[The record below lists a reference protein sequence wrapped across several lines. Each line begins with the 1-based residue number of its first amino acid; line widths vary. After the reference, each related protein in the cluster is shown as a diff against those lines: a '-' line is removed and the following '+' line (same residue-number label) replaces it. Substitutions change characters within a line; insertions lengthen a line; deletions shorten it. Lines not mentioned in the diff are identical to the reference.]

1 MVDFVSLKYLEWSFR
16 SSKWS
21 SGTVFTF
28 TRSKWFLSQAY
39 CRWFELDLAYKWTQK
54 KIQRRLWKMETQ
66 FIVCDFRFDH
76 FFKPI
81 FDWFFLAFSVLNLI
95 YFHRLAEALHLF
107 LLLWFYC
114 TLTVRESI
122 LVVNGSRIR
131 GWWVMHHYISAFLVG
146 VHIIWP
152 TASDGYDRFRNL
164 TVWFSLLVSL
174 VQVNWF

>member
-1 MVDFVSLKYLEWSFR
+1 
-16 SSKWS
+16 
-21 SGTVFTF
+21 
-28 TRSKWFLSQAY
+28 
-39 CRWFELDLAYKWTQK
+39 
-54 KIQRRLWKMETQ
+54 MEAQ

-76 FFKPI
+76 FFFQI
-81 FDWFFLAFSVLNLI
+81 YFLTDFCSAFSVLNLI

-174 VQVNWF
+174 VQVDFKGGLVRFIL

>member
-1 MVDFVSLKYLEWSFR
+1 MTLPTNELKRKYKEDYEKWKLNLSFAILGLIIFF
-16 SSKWS
+16 SNLL
-21 SGTVFTF
+21 F
-28 TRSKWFLSQAY
+28 
-39 CRWFELDLAYKWTQK
+39 D
-54 KIQRRLWKMETQ
+54 
-66 FIVCDFRFDH
+66 RF
-76 FFKPI
+76 FS
-81 FDWFFLAFSVLNLI
+81 AFSVLNLI

-174 VQVNWF
+174 VQVDFKGGLVRIIL

>member
-1 MVDFVSLKYLEWSFR
+1 
-16 SSKWS
+16 
-21 SGTVFTF
+21 
-28 TRSKWFLSQAY
+28 
-39 CRWFELDLAYKWTQK
+39 
-54 KIQRRLWKMETQ
+54 MEAQ

-76 FFKPI
+76 FFSI
-81 FDWFFLAFSVLNLI
+81 FLTDLFDRFFSAFSVLNLI

-174 VQVNWF
+174 VQVDFKGSLVRII

>member
-1 MVDFVSLKYLEWSFR
+1 MMTLLIQKCTREIRKQMYIYCFLPF
-16 SSKWS
+16 SSNS
-21 SGTVFTF
+21 N
-28 TRSKWFLSQAY
+28 KWFL
-39 CRWFELDLAYKWTQK
+39 
-54 KIQRRLWKMETQ
+54 
-66 FIVCDFRFDH
+66 
-76 FFKPI
+76 
-81 FDWFFLAFSVLNLI
+81 LAFSVLNLI

-174 VQVNWF
+174 VQVN

>member
-1 MVDFVSLKYLEWSFR
+1 
-16 SSKWS
+16 
-21 SGTVFTF
+21 
-28 TRSKWFLSQAY
+28 
-39 CRWFELDLAYKWTQK
+39 
-54 KIQRRLWKMETQ
+54 MEAQ
-66 FIVCDFRFDH
+66 FIICDFRFD
-76 FFKPI
+76 FFFVKNYSKKTY
-81 FDWFFLAFSVLNLI
+81 FLAFSVLNLI

-174 VQVNWF
+174 VQVDY

>member
-1 MVDFVSLKYLEWSFR
+1 
-16 SSKWS
+16 
-21 SGTVFTF
+21 
-28 TRSKWFLSQAY
+28 
-39 CRWFELDLAYKWTQK
+39 
-54 KIQRRLWKMETQ
+54 METQ

-76 FFKPI
+76 FLNLFLT
-81 FDWFFLAFSVLNLI
+81 DFLAFSVLNLI

-174 VQVNWF
+174 VQVNKLKSGRPMRSARSHITSFRLCNTLIKVGYFIDYDRWGK